1 VSLASHRRLRAS
13 KNNRAVNKNERLTS
27 LLREARSL
35 LDEEQGQKI
44 DTLLQEFENDTPPT
58 SPITSTRSMNWPRSA
73 SVDMDHDSQAPNESQ
88 VSASVGS
95 DQDLDYL
102 DEDLLDERH
111 PSETG
116 YMGRN
121 SQVRWMRTLH
131 RKLDRSSF
139 ETSDSLHQPPG
150 SSEGAFAKRSEA
162 LHARQ
167 EESRFSSSLSDY
179 NFYLDNENLHEIE
192 QVDPY
197 AIPPLDTAKK
207 LWTFYKRAVHD
218 PVRILDDNFE
228 PQLGTYYRA
237 IQAGGT
243 VKTAARW
250 TAIMNLVF
258 AIGARYS
265 HLVGADWQADDH
277 DHLVYMSRAVH
288 FLGLKS
294 MATLVCAPDKL
305 LIQVWTTRRYR
316 ALH

>member
-1 VSLASHRRLRAS
+1 
-13 KNNRAVNKNERLTS
+13 
-27 LLREARSL
+27 
-35 LDEEQGQKI
+35 
-44 DTLLQEFENDTPPT
+44 
-58 SPITSTRSMNWPRSA
+58 M
-73 SVDMDHDSQAPNESQ
+73 DMDHDSQAPDESR

-102 DEDLLDERH
+102 DEDLLDELR

-131 RKLDRSSF
+131 RKLDRSSS
-139 ETSDSLHQPPG
+139 EPSDLSYPPPG
-150 SSEGAFAKRSEA
+150 SSDGAFAKRSEA
-162 LHARQ
+162 LYARQ
-167 EESRFSSSLSDY
+167 EESRFNSPLSNY
-179 NFYLDNENLHEIE
+179 NFYLDNENLQEIE

-218 PVRILDDNFE
+218 PIRILDENFE

-237 IQAGGT
+237 IQAGGN
-243 VKTAARW
+243 VKPAARW
-250 TAIMNLVF
+250 AAILNLVF

-305 LIQVWTTRRYR
+305 LIQVSAISRYR
-316 ALH
+316 VFY